1 MKFEPISYDHAAGL
15 IGRSPWEVSRDA
27 DLLASAHQR
36 AMEAYGCDGCVV
48 GIDIYNVEAEIYGC
62 QIVEPSGNGV
72 PTAGEPIL
80 SGLEQILSL
89 QLDPSKDGRIP
100 MILAAA
106 EKIAGDNP
114 GAEVRIPLSGPFS
127 IASHLLGMENMIIE
141 LFTNPEA
148 TEAALMHLAGN
159 QLLYVRAAVEK
170 GFKISLFESSVTPP
184 LLSPQMFADSVVPAL
199 DKILNGLDG
208 NPQSD
213 SQLIIGGDTVGIL
226 GAMSSLSPSYIIC
239 PVETDQEAFMAKVA
253 GNHQMTVRINMD
265 PAVFLPGKEEA
276 AMVEAKRVL
285 DLAERY
291 HHTST
296 GTLIPFDADPQ
307 IINKVADFIRG

>member
-1 MKFEPISYDHAAGL
+1 
-15 IGRSPWEVSRDA
+15 
-27 DLLASAHQR
+27 
-36 AMEAYGCDGCVV
+36 MEAYGCDGCVV

-62 QIVEPSGNGV
+62 QIVEPGGNGV

-89 QLDPSKDGRIP
+89 QLDPCKDGRIP
-100 MILAAA
+100 MVLEAA

-148 TEAALMHLAGN
+148 TGAALMHLAAN
-159 QLLYVRAAVEK
+159 QSLYARAAVEK
-170 GFKISLFESSVTPP
+170 GFGISLFESSVTPP

-199 DKILNGLDG
+199 HKILNGLHG
-208 NPQSD
+208 NPRPG

-239 PVETDQEAFMAKVA
+239 PVETDQEEFMSRVS
-253 GNHQMTVRINMD
+253 GNHRMTVRINMD
-265 PAVFLPGKEEA
+265 PAVFLPGKEKA
-276 AMVEAKRVL
+276 AMAEAKRVL

-291 HHTST
+291 KHTST
-296 GTLIPFDADPQ
+296 GSLIPFDADPR
-307 IINKVADFIRG
+307 IIHQVADFIRG